1 MYTLDTNAII
11 YFLKDDP
18 QAVSILRDVFEQD
31 VPVYISAITEVEL
44 FGFPKLTDQEA
55 EQIEAMI
62 GSLAVI
68 PAQWTRA
75 LPARQDSFAA
85 TIVSTSPIVSL
96 PPRHSLRAPRCSPV
110 TSAIFAGFQA
120 FLYMRFNSDRS
131 ASSPYTYK
139 TMKIQVSV

>member
-1 MYTLDTNAII
+1 MYPLDTNAII

-68 PAQWTRA
+68 PVDSRI
-75 LPARQDSFAA
+75 ARTAGLIRRNYRVNIADSVVAA
-85 TIVSTSPIVSL
+85 TALFTGTTLFTRNLRDFRRIPGLSL
-96 PPRHSLRAPRCSPV
+96 SE
-110 TSAIFAGFQA
+110 I
-120 FLYMRFNSDRS
+120 
-131 ASSPYTYK
+131 
-139 TMKIQVSV
+139 